1 LAQTTE
7 RAVVI
12 GSGPNGLA
20 AAITLAK
27 LGCRVVVYEAEDEVG
42 GGMRSAELTLPGFM
56 HDVCA
61 SVHPMA
67 LSSEFFK
74 QLKLEEHGLHWVH
87 PQAPLAHPFDDGA
100 AILLTRSL
108 EETAE
113 QFGEDGPRVHRLLMP
128 FVDRW
133 RELSSEILRPAH
145 LPRYPWLL
153 ARFGRHASFPA
164 LAVAR
169 REFKTEKAQA
179 VFAGLAAHS
188 AMALSAWGSAAFG
201 ILLWATCH
209 AVGWPFAEGG
219 SQSIARSLTACLE
232 HLGGKVVTRARVNSL
247 RDFPPET
254 LVMCDVTP
262 RQFGELSDSRMSER
276 EQQQLKKFPYGPGVF
291 KIDWAL
297 DGAIPWNA
305 SECRKAGT
313 VHLGGTLEEIAE
325 SESAAWSSVPAEKPF
340 VLLTQPSLF
349 DSTRAPSVKH
359 TAWAY
364 CHVPHAST
372 LNMVEAIERQVERFA
387 IGFRQ
392 RIIARSVMSPS
403 DLEAHNSNLIGGDI
417 SGGAVSF
424 NRLVR
429 KSFSSSYRTSIPGVF
444 LCSASTPPGPGVHG
458 LCGYFSA
465 KFAYRR

>member
-1 LAQTTE
+1 
-7 RAVVI
+7 
-12 GSGPNGLA
+12 
-20 AAITLAK
+20 
-27 LGCRVVVYEAEDEVG
+27 
-42 GGMRSAELTLPGFM
+42 
-56 HDVCA
+56 
-61 SVHPMA
+61 
-67 LSSEFFK
+67 
-74 QLKLEEHGLHWVH
+74 
-87 PQAPLAHPFDDGA
+87 
-100 AILLTRSL
+100 
-108 EETAE
+108 
-113 QFGEDGPRVHRLLMP
+113 
-128 FVDRW
+128 
-133 RELSSEILRPAH
+133 
-145 LPRYPWLL
+145 
-153 ARFGRHASFPA
+153 
-164 LAVAR
+164 
-169 REFKTEKAQA
+169 
-179 VFAGLAAHS
+179 
-188 AMALSAWGSAAFG
+188 
-201 ILLWATCH
+201 
-209 AVGWPFAEGG
+209 
-219 SQSIARSLTACLE
+219 
-232 HLGGKVVTRARVNSL
+232 VTRARVNSL